1 MAVSPLL
8 RPRMPSAPVRVARRH
23 IIVTCPPQ
31 PVAIGPL
38 LKGVILAFLALSQV
52 WLGNSAALPSI
63 NIWNLITS
71 YRPGEPLPSITGR
84 TAGSLIISQCPPWP
98 PHSVLSPEETLLT
111 PKPKHAPAQLRPRA
125 AAWQSDQGHHPYKA
139 CMLNQQ

>member
-71 YRPGEPLPSITGR
+71 YRPGEPLSSITGR

-98 PHSVLSPEETLLT
+98 PHSVLSPGETLPHPNQSMPRPSSDPVLPPGNRIRVTILT
-111 PKPKHAPAQLRPRA
+111 RPV
-125 AAWQSDQGHHPYKA
+125 
-139 CMLNQQ
+139 C